1 MECGM
6 TICHVVDAGDKRSK
20 KPGGAANLE
29 AGEQLLSSVLINLE
43 EEAHVVIA
51 IPQDDETD
59 NMPQGSEQPNNQF
72 TQPDANQGSDHAD
85 SLRSGVQSPPD
96 ADGGR
101 GGLQAE
107 EEDNS
112 QVPSDH
118 VSVLNKRGEH
128 QQGRKTV
135 FITVSP
141 QGSIRITSSNSQ
153 FTMRPELSN
162 KGE

>member
-1 MECGM
+1 MA
-6 TICHVVDAGDKRSK
+6 TCHLDNAGNNSSK
-20 KPGGAANLE
+20 KPGGSANLE

-51 IPQDDETD
+51 IPQDDSLDATD
-59 NMPQGSEQPNNQF
+59 HMQQGSEQAPNQL
-72 TQPDANQGSDHAD
+72 TQSDANQGSDHAD
-85 SLRSGVQSPPD
+85 SLRLGVQSPPD

-107 EEDNS
+107 EEDNP

-118 VSVLNKRGEH
+118 VSVLHKGGAH

-141 QGSIRITSSNSQ
+141 QGSIRITSSNLQ
-153 FTMRPELSN
+153 FTMRPEFSN

>member
-1 MECGM
+1 M
-6 TICHVVDAGDKRSK
+6 TIYHLDNAGNKRSK

-29 AGEQLLSSVLINLE
+29 AGEQLLSSVLINME

-51 IPQDDETD
+51 IPQDDSSD
-59 NMPQGSEQPNNQF
+59 ANDHMQQGSEQPTNQL
-72 TQPDANQGSDHAD
+72 TQSDANQGSDHAD
-85 SLRSGVQSPPD
+85 SLRPGVQTPPE
-96 ADGGR
+96 ADGV
-101 GGLQAE
+101 LQTE
-107 EEDNS
+107 EKDDS

-118 VSVLNKRGEH
+118 VSVLHKGGEH

-141 QGSIRITSSNSQ
+141 QGSIKITSSNSQ
-153 FTMRPELSN
+153 LTMRPELSN